1 MVKAEEV
8 AAMDGS
14 QPGKMID
21 PQMIRDH
28 GVDAGELDRAIRDIE
43 LDALK
48 QQHRLSLARPMA
60 RERPKHWWRRTA

>member
-1 MVKAEEV
+1 
-8 AAMDGS
+8 MDGS

-28 GVDAGELDRAIRDIE
+28 GVDAETLDSTIREIE

-48 QQHRLSLARPMA
+48 QQHRLSLARPMP
-60 RERPKHWWRRTA
+60 RPQKPHWWRRSA

>member
-1 MVKAEEV
+1 VNFEEV
-8 AAMDGS
+8 AAMEGS

-28 GVDAGELDRAIRDIE
+28 GADAEVLDQAIRDIE

-48 QQHRLSLARPMA
+48 LQHRLTLARPM
-60 RERPKHWWRRTA
+60 PKAPSSHWWRRSA

>member
-1 MVKAEEV
+1 MVKGEEV

-28 GVDAGELDRAIRDIE
+28 GVDAEALDRAIRDIE

-48 QQHRLSLARPMA
+48 QQHRLALARPMA
-60 RERPKHWWRRTA
+60 KERPKHWWRRIA

>member
-1 MVKAEEV
+1 
-8 AAMDGS
+8 MDGS

-28 GVDAGELDRAIRDIE
+28 GVDAETLDRAIRDIE

-48 QQHRLSLARPMA
+48 QQHRLALARPMA
-60 RERPKHWWRRTA
+60 RERPKHWWRRSA

>member
-1 MVKAEEV
+1 MVNDEEV
-8 AAMDGS
+8 AAMEGS

-28 GVDAGELDRAIRDIE
+28 GVDAQALDRAIRAIE

-48 QQHRLSLARPMA
+48 QQHRLALARPMA
-60 RERPKHWWRRTA
+60 RERPKPWWRRIA

>member
-1 MVKAEEV
+1 MVNDEEV
-8 AAMDGS
+8 AEMDGS

-28 GVDAGELDRAIRDIE
+28 GVDAQALDRAIRDIE

-48 QQHRLSLARPMA
+48 QQHRLALARPMA
-60 RERPKHWWRRTA
+60 RERPKRRWRRIA

>member
-1 MVKAEEV
+1 MVNAEEV

-28 GVDAGELDRAIRDIE
+28 GVDAETLDRAIRDVE

-48 QQHRLSLARPMA
+48 QQHRLALARPMA
-60 RERPKHWWRRTA
+60 RERPKHWWRRSA